1 MAKKKPQLKR
11 RSARSIGSKKGKRKK
26 SAKPKLTLKQR
37 LARARKLEALDAG
50 KRVFEVTR
58 KRALEAQPKTRG
70 FPSVVI
76 TDSVGR
82 WEKNARNLPADVET
96 VQRLLQTAAQ
106 KLQAP
111 QLDPKGIDGKIAQP
125 PRKSNTVA
133 AIEAFQSR
141 SNISIDGLIEPE
153 SQTWRALLQ
162 ALESGDVTSTPFA
175 VISGSVGRWEKNA
188 SNLPADVKTVQRLL
202 ETAAQKLQDP
212 QLDPKGIDGKIA
224 RPPRNSNTVNAIE
237 AFQSRSNISIDGLIE
252 PSGQA
257 WQALLQAGRTGADSS
272 HPFRNDDFPQTYIQQ
287 ISVSLDDPDHSLTLT
302 WAGPK
307 ADSQETG
314 PFRTSPGAGLR
325 GLNCDDD
332 ATSRR
337 SGSKCTPK
345 GTHPVQGFQRR
356 LNSDSRATYVTWFV
370 QRRGI
375 ALHYFPI
382 VPEYAAS
389 HGCVRI
395 ESVDVARLIQDNSL
409 VDDTQVMVSGTWTKP
424 RKQWD

>member
-11 RSARSIGSKKGKRKK
+11 RSARSTGSEKGKRKK

-50 KRVFEVTR
+50 KPVFKVSQER
-58 KRALEAQPKTRG
+58 KLKSQPRTLG
-70 FPSVVI
+70 TPSAVI
-76 TDSVGR
+76 SDSVGR

-96 VQRLLQTAAQ
+96 VQRLLETAAQ

-111 QLDPKGIDGKIAQP
+111 ELDPKGVDGKIAQP

-141 SNISIDGLIEPE
+141 SNISVDGLIEPDG
-153 SQTWRALLQ
+153 QT
-162 ALESGDVTSTPFA
+162 
-175 VISGSVGRWEKNA
+175 
-188 SNLPADVKTVQRLL
+188 
-202 ETAAQKLQDP
+202 
-212 QLDPKGIDGKIA
+212 
-224 RPPRNSNTVNAIE
+224 
-237 AFQSRSNISIDGLIE
+237 
-252 PSGQA
+252 
-257 WQALLQAGRTGADSS
+257 WQALLQAGNPAADSS

-287 ISVSLDDPDHSLTLT
+287 ISVSLDDPDHSLTLSWT
-302 WAGPK
+302 GSK

-314 PFRTSPGAGLR
+314 PFRTSPGAGLK
-325 GLNCDDD
+325 GLNCDED

-345 GTHPVQGFQRR
+345 GTYPVQGFQRR

-370 QRRGI
+370 QSRGV
-375 ALHYFPI
+375 ALHYFPS

-395 ESVDVARLIQDNSL
+395 EMVDVARLIQDNSI
-409 VDDTQVMVSGTWTKP
+409 VGDTQVVVSGIWTKP
-424 RKQWD
+424 PKQWD

>member
-11 RSARSIGSKKGKRKK
+11 RRARLTGSKKGKRKK

-50 KRVFEVTR
+50 KPVFKVSRE
-58 KRALEAQPKTRG
+58 RARESQPQTPTP
-70 FPSVVI
+70 FAVI
-76 TDSVGR
+76 SDSVGR

-96 VQRLLQTAAQ
+96 VQRLLETAAQ

-111 QLDPKGIDGKIAQP
+111 ELDPKGIDGKIAQP

-141 SNISIDGLIEPE
+141 SNISVDGLIEPAG
-153 SQTWRALLQ
+153 QT
-162 ALESGDVTSTPFA
+162 
-175 VISGSVGRWEKNA
+175 
-188 SNLPADVKTVQRLL
+188 
-202 ETAAQKLQDP
+202 
-212 QLDPKGIDGKIA
+212 
-224 RPPRNSNTVNAIE
+224 
-237 AFQSRSNISIDGLIE
+237 
-252 PSGQA
+252 
-257 WQALLQAGRTGADSS
+257 WQALLQAGSPVADPS

-287 ISVSLDDPDHSLTLT
+287 ISVSLDDPDHSLILT
-302 WAGPK
+302 WTGPK
-307 ADSQETG
+307 ADSQEKG

-345 GTHPVQGFQRR
+345 GTYPVQGFQRR

-370 QRRGI
+370 QRRGV

-382 VPEYAAS
+382 VPQYAAS

-395 ESVDVARLIQDNSL
+395 EFVDVARLIQDNSL
-409 VDDTQVMVSGTWTKP
+409 VDDTQVVVSGTWTKP
-424 RKQWD
+424 PKQWD

>member
-1 MAKKKPQLKR
+1 MAKKKRQSKSR
-11 RSARSIGSKKGKRKK
+11 GARSMRSRKSKRKK

-50 KRVFEVTR
+50 KPVFQVSR
-58 KRALEAQPKTRG
+58 KRALESQPQTRG
-70 FPSVVI
+70 TPSAVI
-76 TDSVGR
+76 SDSVGR
-82 WEKNARNLPADVET
+82 WEKNAQNLPADVET
-96 VQRLLQTAAQ
+96 VQRLLEMAAQ
-106 KLQAP
+106 KLQA
-111 QLDPKGIDGKIAQP
+111 
-125 PRKSNTVA
+125 
-133 AIEAFQSR
+133 
-141 SNISIDGLIEPE
+141 
-153 SQTWRALLQ
+153 
-162 ALESGDVTSTPFA
+162 
-175 VISGSVGRWEKNA
+175 
-188 SNLPADVKTVQRLL
+188 
-202 ETAAQKLQDP
+202 P

-252 PSGQA
+252 PGGQT
-257 WQALLQAGRTGADSS
+257 WEALLQAGSPAADPS

-287 ISVSLDDPDHSLTLT
+287 ISVSLDDPGHSLTLAWT
-302 WAGPK
+302 GPK

-314 PFRTSPGAGLR
+314 PFRTSPSAGLK
-325 GLNCDDD
+325 GLNCDND
-332 ATSRR
+332 AISRR

-389 HGCVRI
+389 HGCVRV

-409 VDDTQVMVSGTWTKP
+409 VDDTQVVVSGTWTKP

>member
-1 MAKKKPQLKR
+1 MAKKKRQSKSR
-11 RSARSIGSKKGKRKK
+11 GARSMRSRKSKRKK

-37 LARARKLEALDAG
+37 LARARKLEGLDAG
-50 KRVFEVTR
+50 KRVFEVSR
-58 KRALEAQPKTRG
+58 KRALKSHPQTRG
-70 FPSVVI
+70 TPSAAI
-76 TDSVGR
+76 SASVGR
-82 WEKNARNLPADVET
+82 WEKNASNLPEDVKT
-96 VQRLLQTAAQ
+96 VQRLLETAAQ
-106 KLQAP
+106 KLHAP
-111 QLDPKGIDGKIAQP
+111 ELDPKGADGKIAQP
-125 PRKSNTVA
+125 PRHSNTVA

-141 SNISIDGLIEPE
+141 SNISVDGLIEPE
-153 SQTWRALLQ
+153 GQT
-162 ALESGDVTSTPFA
+162 
-175 VISGSVGRWEKNA
+175 
-188 SNLPADVKTVQRLL
+188 
-202 ETAAQKLQDP
+202 
-212 QLDPKGIDGKIA
+212 
-224 RPPRNSNTVNAIE
+224 
-237 AFQSRSNISIDGLIE
+237 
-252 PSGQA
+252 
-257 WQALLQAGRTGADSS
+257 WQALLQAGSPAADPS

-302 WAGPK
+302 WTGPK
-307 ADSQETG
+307 GDSQETG
-314 PFRTSPGAGLR
+314 PFRTSPGAGLK

-409 VDDTQVMVSGTWTKP
+409 VDDTQVVVSGTWTKP